1 MGTSMAAASPKT
13 PGSPGEGW
21 NHIISPKTLAN
32 WISPRSN
39 ERLKNAVAAY
49 KEKTDKCH
57 ALAVELRE
65 RGLYAEAVRVLQ
77 RLWELDKDRPDTL
90 VEMATALAA
99 QGLHEEGAARIVEY
113 AEVLAQRGQIEDA
126 QAAYESVMRKSSED
140 HVLNAEMM
148 ASYLRFCD
156 KHQVGT
162 PGSGMQLL
170 SEVCTDDHALASL
183 ATATQHEGMH
193 TTAISLHQ
201 ELFLRCVCEDS
212 DSRLRAKEHLQALS
226 DMYDSRYKKDME
238 RMQDEIAQM
247 KEQMAQLR

>member
-1 MGTSMAAASPKT
+1 MDPPQT
-13 PGSPGEGW
+13 PEQSHSGEDTW
-21 NHIISPKTLAN
+21 NNIISPKTRAN

-99 QGLHEEGAARIVEY
+99 QDLHEEGAARIVEY
-113 AEVLAQRGQIEDA
+113 AEVLASRGQIEDA
-126 QAAYESVMRKSSED
+126 QDAYESVMRKSSD
-140 HVLNAEMM
+140 DNVLNAEMM

-156 KHQVGT
+156 KHQVST
-162 PGSGMQLL
+162 EGSGMKLL
-170 SEVCTDDHALASL
+170 SEVCKDDEALASL
-183 ATATQHEGMH
+183 AKATQQEGMH

-201 ELFLRCVCEDS
+201 ELFFRCVCPDT
-212 DSRLRAKEHLQALS
+212 DSRVRAKEHMMALT
-226 DMYDSRYKKDME
+226 DMYDQRYKKDME
-238 RMQDEIAQM
+238 KMQGEIAEM
-247 KEQMAQLR
+247 REKFAAMGH